1 MFFIGDLNKLYLEED
16 EELDEDIINQNKEAH
31 DEYRNKLMKLNR
43 NDGNGEDYGDQDY
56 GDDDDYG
63 GYGEERMGNGEEE
76 GLEEEHEEEH
86 EEEKEEEPEEEK
98 EKDIEEDLKDNKE

>member
-56 GDDDDYG
+56 GDDDDDYG
-63 GYGEERMGNGEEE
+63 GYGEERVGMRNGEEE
-76 GLEEEHEEEH
+76 GPEEEHEEEH
-86 EEEKEEEPEEEK
+86 EE
-98 EKDIEEDLKDNKE
+98 